1 MHYYQESRK
10 KKTFTDIDERVLI
23 ICIGNN
29 MAWRAIRGGGGSQGR
44 SQGGWGG
51 VHPLKFSSTHQEKF
65 KNGACTRLDC
75 MKIQLKGQ
83 V

>member
-29 MAWRAIRGGGGSQGR
+29 MAWRAIRGGGKSGAEPGR
-44 SQGGWGG
+44 VGG
-51 VHPLKFSSTHQEKF
+51 VCIP
-65 KNGACTRLDC
+65 
-75 MKIQLKGQ
+75 
-83 V
+83 

>member
-29 MAWRAIRGGGGSQGR
+29 MAWRAIRGGEVRGGAR
-44 SQGGWGG
+44 EGGGC

-75 MKIQLKGQ
+75 MEIQLKGQ